1 MADAEM
7 ETKQDS
13 DSAAVP
19 GSKTEA
25 IEVDKMSKRCTPTSP
40 LPEPPCKSPRTHSP
54 TPSATTLYPDAAGA
68 STEPCPD
75 AAEASAKPCPDAAGA
90 STAPCP
96 DAAEASAKPC
106 PVAADAASVQAEEE
120 PMEGSLSPSARRK
133 SWRRST
139 MGRRS
144 LPTPINPSA
153 TLCSSISLSLP
164 AQERLEKLM
173 EASMKLALART
184 EKLLQSTP
192 NASLESFK
200 KQAEDMQPKWCSLAE
215 EMRSPRPT
223 QQLPASKEKLQAEIQ
238 SWESLLTKHR
248 QKAEALAGKVEQGQR
263 SAVTLDPTSLSRSS
277 QWALI
282 QQKPDYHSVLSRQ
295 QPALH
300 TIQLVIETQCKMVR
314 ELLSI
319 QERSQMLVKETSG
332 RLAADAGFQ
341 ELSSDL
347 IRSLVAVPSSTKA
360 PAP

>member
-1 MADAEM
+1 
-7 ETKQDS
+7 
-13 DSAAVP
+13 
-19 GSKTEA
+19 
-25 IEVDKMSKRCTPTSP
+25 
-40 LPEPPCKSPRTHSP
+40 
-54 TPSATTLYPDAAGA
+54 
-68 STEPCPD
+68 
-75 AAEASAKPCPDAAGA
+75 
-90 STAPCP
+90 
-96 DAAEASAKPC
+96 
-106 PVAADAASVQAEEE
+106 
-120 PMEGSLSPSARRK
+120 
-133 SWRRST
+133 

-144 LPTPINPSA
+144 LSAPINPSA

-223 QQLPASKEKLQAEIQ
+223 QQLPASKENNPALEQTRSAIHRLQAEIQ

-341 ELSSDL
+341 ELSPDL